1 LSIFLEEKHCIMGS
15 EDQGANPQAAKK
27 TMTTPIESGSAATV
41 AGEAGIGEPH
51 IGAPPARPSEAPI
64 QAKTKNQNIRVSPAV
79 LDAAGKDA
87 EQLLRDLR
95 TSLNGLTQADA
106 EERARSTGPN
116 EIAQERKQGWI
127 VRVLKI
133 IRNPLVILL
142 SSLSAISFFT
152 GDVRA
157 GSVMVGM
164 VALSVGLRFWQE
176 ARADSA
182 AEKLK
187 AMIHVTATVVRDGAA
202 KEIPLRDLVPGDI
215 IRLAAGDMIPGDV
228 RLLSSKDVFVTQGSL
243 TGESL
248 PVEKFHD
255 PETKGEASPT
265 ELKNTC
271 FMGTSVE
278 SGTATAVVVATGAQT
293 YLGSMAHSITGE
305 RALTSF
311 DQGLNR
317 FTWLMMK
324 FMVVMVPL
332 VFFINGFTKHDWK
345 GAFFFA
351 LAVAV
356 GLTPEMLPMIVSVC
370 LSNGALAMSRKKVIV
385 KRLNSIQNFGG
396 MDVLCTDKTG
406 TLTEDRV
413 VLMRH
418 CNVAGRET
426 EDVLMNGY
434 LISYFQTGL
443 KNLLDRAILD
453 STDFHGKAMVEKYKK
468 LDELPF
474 DFTRRMMSVMVADS
488 EGKAI
493 LLTKGAP
500 EDVFHRCSQFE
511 LDGKFSPM
519 EPDRMVGL
527 KAEYDSLSSDG
538 FRVLAVATKDLSG
551 KQVCAKEDEGDL
563 VLRGYVAFL
572 DPPKDT
578 AARAIA
584 ALAKHGVV
592 VKILTGD
599 NHLISRKVCKDVGLV
614 ADPMLLGGDVEK
626 MSDTELAEAAEKATL
641 FARLSPADKERVIR
655 MLRGK
660 GHVVGFMGDGI
671 NDAPA
676 LRAADVGISVDT
688 ATDIAKESADL
699 ILLEKDLMVLEGG
712 VIEGRKVFANIVKY
726 IRMGASSNFGN
737 MFSVLGASAFLR
749 FLPMAP
755 IQVLTNNLLY
765 DFSQV
770 PIPADAVDEEQVTR
784 PRPWNLGEIKR
795 FILFIGPISS
805 IFDYTTFFVMLWVFD
820 CWDPSHT
827 SLFQTGWFVES
838 LMTQTLIIHVIR
850 TNKIPFLQSRAS
862 WALTTTTAAIMAVG
876 VWLPYSPLASA
887 LGFTRLPRLYWPILM
902 LTLLTYMGLTQIVKM
917 WLLRKQWI

>member
-1 LSIFLEEKHCIMGS
+1 MTAPNADSTAGASVDDARAAGS
-15 EDQGANPQAAKK
+15 QL
-27 TMTTPIESGSAATV
+27 
-41 AGEAGIGEPH
+41 AG
-51 IGAPPARPSEAPI
+51 PPARPNESPI
-64 QAKTKNQNIRVSPAV
+64 ATTKTKNQNVRVSPAV
-79 LDAAGKDA
+79 INAARKDG
-87 EQLLRDLR
+87 EELLRDLR
-95 TSLNGLTQADA
+95 TSLNGLTEAEA
-106 EERARSTGPN
+106 EERARTTGPN
-116 EIAQERKQGWI
+116 EIAQERKQGWPI
-127 VRVLKI
+127 RVLKI

-142 SSLSAISFFT
+142 STLSAVSFLT
-152 GDVRA
+152 GDARA

-202 KEIPLRDLVPGDI
+202 REIPLRDLVPGDI
-215 IRLAAGDMIPGDV
+215 IKLAAGDMIPGDV
-228 RLLSSKDVFVTQGSL
+228 RLLSSKDLFVSQGTL

-255 PETKGEASPT
+255 PETTEESSPT

-278 SGTATAVVVATGAQT
+278 SGAAMAAVVTTGVQT

-385 KRLNSIQNFGG
+385 KRLNSIQNFGA

-426 EDVLMNGY
+426 EDVLLNGY

-453 STDFHGKAMVEKYKK
+453 SADFHGKAVVEKYKK

-474 DFTRRMMSVMVADS
+474 DFTRRMMSVLVADP

-500 EDVFHRCSQFE
+500 EDVFHRCSHFE
-511 LDGKFSPM
+511 LDGKLSPM
-519 EPDRMVGL
+519 ETDLMVGL
-527 KAEYDSLSSDG
+527 KTEYDSLSNDG
-538 FRVLAVATKDLSG
+538 FRVLAVASKELSG
-551 KQVCAKEDEGDL
+551 KQICAKEDESDL

-572 DPPKDT
+572 DPPKNT
-578 AARAIA
+578 AGPALS
-584 ALAKHGVV
+584 ALAKHGVA

-599 NHLISRKVCKDVGLV
+599 NYLISRKICKDVGLQ
-614 ADPMLLGGDVEK
+614 ADPMLLGDDVQK
-626 MSDTELAEAAEKATL
+626 MSDTELAKPAEKATL

-655 MLRGK
+655 VLRGK

-737 MFSVLGASAFLR
+737 MFSVLGASAFLP

-770 PIPADAVDEEQVTR
+770 PIPADAVDEEQVAR
-784 PRPWNLGEIKR
+784 PRPWDIGEIRR
-795 FILFIGPISS
+795 FILYIGPISS
-805 IFDYTTFFVMLWVFD
+805 IFDYTTFFVMLWIFH
-820 CWDPSHT
+820 CWNPSRA

-850 TNKIPFLQSRAS
+850 TNKIPFLHSRAS
-862 WALTTTTAAIMAVG
+862 WALTATTLAIMAVG

-887 LGFTRLPRLYWPILM
+887 LGFTHLPRLYWPILM
-902 LTLLTYMGLTQIVKM
+902 LTLLSYMGLTQIVKV
-917 WLLRKQWI
+917 WLLRRHWI

>member
-1 LSIFLEEKHCIMGS
+1 
-15 EDQGANPQAAKK
+15 
-27 TMTTPIESGSAATV
+27 MTTNEPGPSLSTTETAGSQ
-41 AGEAGIGEPH
+41 
-51 IGAPPARPSEAPI
+51 PARPQPQPNHPPI
-64 QAKTKNQNIRVSPAV
+64 PTKAKNQHIQVSPAV
-79 LDAAGKDA
+79 LSAARIDGED
-87 EQLLRDLR
+87 LLRNLQ
-95 TSLNGLTQADA
+95 TSLDGLTQAEA
-106 EERARSTGPN
+106 EERARKTGPN
-116 EIAQERKQGWI
+116 EVAQERKQGWPI
-127 VRVLKI
+127 RILKI

-142 SSLSAISFFT
+142 TTLSAISYLT

-157 GSVMVGM
+157 GSVMAGM

-187 AMIHVTATVVRDGAA
+187 AMIHVTATVVRDGTPR
-202 KEIPLRDLVPGDI
+202 EIPLRDLVPGDLI
-215 IRLAAGDMIPGDV
+215 KLAAGDMIPGDV
-228 RLLSSKDVFVTQGSL
+228 RLLSTKDLFVSQGSL

-255 PETKGEASPT
+255 PETKEENSAT

-278 SGTATAVVVATGAQT
+278 SGTATAVVVVTGVQT

-305 RALTSF
+305 RVQTSF
-311 DQGLNR
+311 DKGLNR
-317 FTWLMMK
+317 FTWLMMQ

-332 VFFINGFTKHDWK
+332 VFLINGFTKHDWK
-345 GAFFFA
+345 GAFFFG

-418 CNVAGRET
+418 CNVAGRESD
-426 EDVLMNGY
+426 DVLLDGY

-453 STDFHGKAMVEKYKK
+453 SSDFHAKAVVEKYKK

-474 DFTRRMMSVMVADS
+474 DFTRRMMSVLVADP
-488 EGKAI
+488 EGKPI

-500 EDVFHRCSQFE
+500 EEIFLRCSHFE
-511 LDGKFSPM
+511 LDGELSAM
-519 EPDRMVGL
+519 DPDLVVGL
-527 KAEYDSLSSDG
+527 KQEYDDLSNDG
-538 FRVLAVATKDLSG
+538 FRVLAVATKDLPG
-551 KQVCAKEDEGDL
+551 KQICAKEDEQEL
-563 VLRGYVAFL
+563 LLRGYVAFL

-578 AARAIA
+578 AAHALA
-584 ALAKHGVV
+584 ALHKHGVS

-599 NHLISRKVCKDVGLV
+599 NQLVSRKVCRDVGLSP
-614 ADPMLLGGDVEK
+614 DPMLLGGDVEK
-626 MSDTELAEAAEKATL
+626 MTDAELAEAAEKAAL
-641 FARLSPADKERVIR
+641 FARLSPAHKERVIR
-655 MLRGK
+655 ILRAK
-660 GHVVGFMGDGI
+660 GHVVGFVGDGI

-699 ILLEKDLMVLEGG
+699 ILLEKDLMVLDGG
-712 VIEGRKVFANIVKY
+712 VLEGRKVFANIVKY

-737 MFSVLGASAFLR
+737 MFSVLGASAFLP

-784 PRPWNLGEIKR
+784 PRPWNIGEIKR

-805 IFDYTTFFVMLWVFD
+805 IFDYTTFFVMLWLFK
-820 CWDPSHT
+820 CWDPSKA

-862 WALTTTTAAIMAVG
+862 WALTATTLAIMALG
-876 VWLPYSPLASA
+876 MWLPYSPLASA
-887 LGFTRLPRLYWPILM
+887 LGFTHLPGLYWPILIV
-902 LTLLTYMGLTQIVKM
+902 TLLSYVGLTQLIKA

>member
-1 LSIFLEEKHCIMGS
+1 MTTNEAGPSLSASETVGS
-15 EDQGANPQAAKK
+15 KPQAPPSPPNRPAI
-27 TMTTPIESGSAATV
+27 TTKG
-41 AGEAGIGEPH
+41 
-51 IGAPPARPSEAPI
+51 
-64 QAKTKNQNIRVSPAV
+64 KNQHIQVSPAV
-79 LDAAGKDA
+79 LAAARKDG
-87 EQLLRDLR
+87 EELFRDLR
-95 TSLNGLTQADA
+95 TALSGLTQTEA
-106 EERARSTGPN
+106 EERARATGPN
-116 EIAQERKQGWI
+116 EVAQERKQGWPI
-127 VRVLKI
+127 RILKI

-142 SSLSAISFFT
+142 TTLSAISYLT
-152 GDVRA
+152 GDARA
-157 GSVMVGM
+157 GSVMAGM

-182 AEKLK
+182 AQKLK
-187 AMIHVTATVVRDGAA
+187 AMIHVTATVVRDGTAR
-202 KEIPLRDLVPGDI
+202 EIPLRDLVPGDVI
-215 IRLAAGDMIPGDV
+215 KLAAGDMIPGDV
-228 RLLSSKDVFVTQGSL
+228 RLLSTKDLFVSQGSL

-248 PVEKFHD
+248 PVEKFHE
-255 PETKGEASPT
+255 PETKEESSPT

-278 SGTATAVVVATGAQT
+278 SGTATAVVVVTGPQT

-305 RALTSF
+305 RVQTSF

-317 FTWLMMK
+317 FTWLMMQ
-324 FMVVMVPL
+324 FMAVMVPL
-332 VFFINGFTKHDWK
+332 VFLINGFTKHDWK

-418 CNVAGRET
+418 CNVAGRESD
-426 EDVLMNGY
+426 DVLMEGY

-453 STDFHGKAMVEKYKK
+453 STDFHAKAIVDKYKK

-474 DFTRRMMSVMVADS
+474 DFTRRMMSVLVADP
-488 EGKAI
+488 EGTPI

-500 EDVFHRCSQFE
+500 EEIFLRCSHFE
-511 LDGKFSPM
+511 LDGKLSAM
-519 EPDRMVGL
+519 DPDLVVGL
-527 KAEYDSLSSDG
+527 KQEYDSLSNDG
-538 FRVLAVATKDLSG
+538 FRVLAVATRDLPG
-551 KQVCAKEDEGDL
+551 KQICAKEDEREL

-578 AARAIA
+578 AAHALA
-584 ALAKHGVV
+584 ALHKHGVS

-599 NHLISRKVCKDVGLV
+599 NHLISRKVCKDVGLPP
-614 ADPMLLGGDVEK
+614 DPMLLGGDVEK
-626 MSDTELAEAAEKATL
+626 MTDAELAEAAEKAAL
-641 FARLSPADKERVIR
+641 FARLSPAHKERVIR
-655 MLRGK
+655 LLRAK
-660 GHVVGFMGDGI
+660 GHVVGFVGDGI

-699 ILLEKDLMVLEGG
+699 ILLEKDLMVLDGG

-737 MFSVLGASAFLR
+737 MFSVLGASAFLP

-784 PRPWNLGEIKR
+784 PRPWNIGEIKR

-805 IFDYTTFFVMLWVFD
+805 IFDYTTFFVMLWIFK
-820 CWDPSHT
+820 CWDPSKA

-862 WALTTTTAAIMAVG
+862 WALTATTLAVMAIGM
-876 VWLPYSPLASA
+876 WLPYSPIASA
-887 LGFTRLPRLYWPILM
+887 LGFTHLPRLYWPILM
-902 LTLLTYMGLTQIVKM
+902 LTLLSYVGLTQVIKV

>member
-1 LSIFLEEKHCIMGS
+1 
-15 EDQGANPQAAKK
+15 
-27 TMTTPIESGSAATV
+27 
-41 AGEAGIGEPH
+41 
-51 IGAPPARPSEAPI
+51 
-64 QAKTKNQNIRVSPAV
+64 
-79 LDAAGKDA
+79 
-87 EQLLRDLR
+87 
-95 TSLNGLTQADA
+95 
-106 EERARSTGPN
+106 
-116 EIAQERKQGWI
+116 
-127 VRVLKI
+127 
-133 IRNPLVILL
+133 
-142 SSLSAISFFT
+142 
-152 GDVRA
+152 
-157 GSVMVGM
+157 
-164 VALSVGLRFWQE
+164 
-176 ARADSA
+176 
-182 AEKLK
+182 
-187 AMIHVTATVVRDGAA
+187 
-202 KEIPLRDLVPGDI
+202 VPGDI
-215 IRLAAGDMIPGDV
+215 VRLAAGDMIPGDV
-228 RLLSSKDVFVTQGSL
+228 RLLLSKDLFVSQGSL

-255 PETKGEASPT
+255 PETNEEGSPT
-265 ELKNTC
+265 ELKNIC

-278 SGTATAVVVATGAQT
+278 SGTATAVVVTTGVQT
-293 YLGSMAHSITGE
+293 YFGSMARSITGE
-305 RALTSF
+305 RVQTSF

-317 FTWLMMK
+317 FTWLMMEL
-324 FMVVMVPL
+324 MAVMVPL
-332 VFFINGFTKHDWK
+332 VFLINGFTKHDWK

-370 LSNGALAMSRKKVIV
+370 LSNGALVMSRKKVIV

-418 CNVAGRET
+418 CNVAGRESD
-426 EDVLMNGY
+426 DVLLDGY

-443 KNLLDRAILD
+443 KNLLDRAILN
-453 STDFHGKAMVEKYKK
+453 SSDFHAKAVVEKYKK
-468 LDELPF
+468 LDEIPF
-474 DFTRRMMSVMVADS
+474 DFTRRMMSVLVES
-488 EGKAI
+488 PEGKAI

-500 EDVFHRCSQFE
+500 EEVFLHCSQFE
-511 LDGKFSPM
+511 LDGKLSTM
-519 EPDRMVGL
+519 DADQVAGL
-527 KAEYDSLSSDG
+527 KQEYDSLSNDG

-551 KQVCAKEDEGDL
+551 KQICAKDDERGL
-563 VLRGYVAFL
+563 ILRGYVAFL
-572 DPPKDT
+572 DPPKET
-578 AARAIA
+578 AARALA
-584 ALAKHGVV
+584 ALHSHGVA

-599 NHLISRKVCKDVGLV
+599 NPLISRKVCKDVGLS

-626 MSDTELAEAAEKATL
+626 MSDAELGEAAKNAVL
-641 FARLSPADKERVIR
+641 LARMSPAHKQRVIR
-655 MLRGK
+655 ILRGK

-699 ILLEKDLMVLEGG
+699 ILLEKDLTVLEGG

-737 MFSVLGASAFLR
+737 MFSVLGASAFLP

-784 PRPWNLGEIKR
+784 PRPWNIGEIKR
-795 FILFIGPISS
+795 FILFVGPISS
-805 IFDYTTFFVMLWVFD
+805 IFDYTTFFVMLYIFN
-820 CWDPSHT
+820 CWDPSRAP
-827 SLFQTGWFVES
+827 LFQTGWFVES

-862 WALTTTTAAIMAVG
+862 WPLTATTLSIMAFG
-876 VWLPYSPLASA
+876 MWLPYSPLASA
-887 LGFTRLPRLYWPILM
+887 LGFTHLPPMYWPIL
-902 LTLLTYMGLTQIVKM
+902 LFILLGYVSLTQVIKV
-917 WLLRKQWI
+917 WLLRKRWI

>member
-1 LSIFLEEKHCIMGS
+1 
-15 EDQGANPQAAKK
+15 
-27 TMTTPIESGSAATV
+27 MTTPNADNATGALAA
-41 AGEAGIGEPH
+41 AAASDSKL
-51 IGAPPARPSEAPI
+51 APPSPSPNERPI
-64 QAKTKNQNIRVSPAV
+64 LTKTKSQNIRVSPAV
-79 LDAAGKDA
+79 LDAAQKDG
-87 EQLLRDLR
+87 EELLRNLR
-95 TSLNGLTQADA
+95 TSDNGLTQADA

-116 EIAQERKQGWI
+116 EIAQERKQGGI

-142 SSLSAISFFT
+142 STLSAISFLT
-152 GDVRA
+152 GDPRA
-157 GSVMVGM
+157 GSVMLGM

-187 AMIHVTATVVRDGAA
+187 AMIHVTATVVRDGTAR
-202 KEIPLRDLVPGDI
+202 EIPLRDLVPGDI
-215 IRLAAGDMIPGDV
+215 VRLAAGDMIPGDV
-228 RLLSSKDVFVTQGSL
+228 RLLSSKDVFVNQGSL

-255 PETKGEASPT
+255 PETEKGTSPT
-265 ELKNTC
+265 ELKNIC

-278 SGTATAVVVATGAQT
+278 SGTATAVVVTTGVET
-293 YLGSMAHSITGE
+293 YLGSMASSITGE

-317 FTWLMMK
+317 FTWLMMQ
-324 FMVVMVPL
+324 FMAVMVPL

-351 LAVAV
+351 LAAAV

-418 CNVAGRET
+418 CNIAGRESD
-426 EDVLMNGY
+426 DVLLAGY

-453 STDFHGKAMVEKYKK
+453 STDFRGKAIVEKYKK

-474 DFTRRMMSVMVADS
+474 DFTRRMMSVLVADP

-500 EDVFHRCSQFE
+500 EDVFHRCSHFE
-511 LDGKFSPM
+511 LDGKLSPM
-519 EPDRMVGL
+519 ETDRMVGL
-527 KAEYDSLSSDG
+527 KAEYDSLSNDG
-538 FRVLAVATKDLSG
+538 FRVLAVASKELPG
-551 KQVCAKEDEGDL
+551 KQICAKADESEL

-572 DPPKDT
+572 DPPKNT
-578 AARAIA
+578 AGPALA
-584 ALAKHGVV
+584 ALAKHGVA

-599 NHLISRKVCKDVGLV
+599 NHLISRKICKDVGLQ
-614 ADPMLLGGDVEK
+614 ADPMLLGDDVQK
-626 MSDTELAEAAEKATL
+626 MSDAELAERAEKATL

-655 MLRGK
+655 VLRSK

-737 MFSVLGASAFLR
+737 MFSVLGASAFLP

-770 PIPADAVDEEQVTR
+770 PIPADAVDEEQVAR
-784 PRPWNLGEIKR
+784 PRPWDIGEIRR
-795 FILFIGPISS
+795 FILYIGPISS
-805 IFDYTTFFVMLWVFD
+805 IFDYTTFFVMLWIFR
-820 CWDPSHT
+820 CWGPSRA

-862 WALTTTTAAIMAVG
+862 WALTATTLCIMAIG

-887 LGFTRLPRLYWPILM
+887 LGFTHLPRLYWPILM
-902 LTLLTYMGLTQIVKM
+902 LTLLSYMGLTQIIKV
-917 WLLRKQWI
+917 WLLRKHWI